1 MPNGQ
6 PQLKALLEKLDPYFR
21 LMRLD
26 RPIGTLLLLWPTLW
40 ALWIAAEGLPD
51 IKTLIVFVLGV
62 FLMRSAGCVIN
73 DIADRGFD
81 GHVARTRNRPLASKE
96 VPVPHAYALFF
107 ALIALAALLLLA
119 LKPLTVKLAFVAVF
133 LATTYP
139 FMKRYTWL
147 PQVYLGMA
155 FAMGIPMAFAE
166 VRGEIPAEAWLLFIA
181 AILWTTAYDTI
192 YALIDRP
199 YDLKIGVKSTAI
211 LFGELDRVITGIIQ
225 ALFLFVML
233 LLGLKLGLNWWYYLG
248 LLTAA
253 ALFLWQLAIIEERDP
268 EQCFRAFVS
277 NNWVGMAIF
286 FGILAAYLGKL

>member
-1 MPNGQ
+1 MPSGTAEL
-6 PQLKALLEKLDPYFR
+6 LKKLDPYFR

-40 ALWIAAEGLPD
+40 ALWIASEGFPD
-51 IKTLIVFVLGV
+51 FKTLIIFALGV

-73 DIADRGFD
+73 DIADRQID
-81 GHVARTRNRPLASKE
+81 GHVARTRSRPLARNE
-96 VPVPHAYALFF
+96 VPLGHAYALF
-107 ALIALAALLLLA
+107 AGLLLLA
-119 LKPLTVKLAFVAVF
+119 ASLLFLLKPLTVKLALVAAF
-133 LATTYP
+133 FAITYP

-155 FAMGIPMAFAE
+155 FAMAIPMAFAE
-166 VRGEIPAEAWLLFIA
+166 VRGTIPTEAWLLFIA
-181 AILWTTAYDTI
+181 AVLWTTAYDTI

-199 YDLKIGVKSTAI
+199 YDLKLGVKSTAI
-211 LFGELDRVITGIIQ
+211 LFGEMDRVITGIIQ

-233 LLGLKLGLNWWYYLG
+233 LLGLKLRLNWWYYVG

-253 ALFLWQLAIIEERDP
+253 GLFAWQLIIIEDRDP
-268 EQCFRAFVS
+268 ENCFKAFIS

-286 FGILAAYLGKL
+286 IGILAAYL